1 MAAQGEEPPPV
12 PASSVL
18 MSASKLISSECGGVS
33 KAYIACKKKDP
44 NPEACLGEGD
54 VVTSCVIDL

>member
-1 MAAQGEEPPPV
+1 V